1 MVLHLE
7 LGGMANLMT
16 NHDGTY
22 LTYLAVVGPKTLQGL
37 ITKIGIL
44 NYIDMMVGFFSQ
56 NVKKS
61 NSDDCMR
68 YVDMFPNDLKAPHG
82 KDYIGPK

>member
-1 MVLHLE
+1 
-7 LGGMANLMT
+7 
-16 NHDGTY
+16 
-22 LTYLAVVGPKTLQGL
+22 
-37 ITKIGIL
+37 
-44 NYIDMMVGFFSQ
+44 MMVGFFSQ

-68 YVDMFPNDLKAPHG
+68 YVDMFPDDLKAPHG

>member
-1 MVLHLE
+1 MVSDLFGCCWPQNTSRINKQNRYFELHRY
-7 LGGMANLMT
+7 
-16 NHDGTY
+16 DGW
-22 LTYLAVVGPKTLQGL
+22 
-37 ITKIGIL
+37 
-44 NYIDMMVGFFSQ
+44 FFSQ

-68 YVDMFPNDLKAPHG
+68 YVDMFPDDLKAPHG